1 MEKEANWIV
10 SLSSQMMTPKEG
22 KKKKSVFLLQDFSVM
37 LCAKPQWYTKINKTF
52 FQSAKKLTWQKYFY
66 KTFLCH

>member
-22 KKKKSVFLLQDFSVM
+22 KKKKKCFS
-37 LCAKPQWYTKINKTF
+37 LTR
-52 FQSAKKLTWQKYFY
+52 FQ
-66 KTFLCH
+66 CHAVC

>member
-1 MEKEANWIV
+1 MEYPWAPTSSKLKKKKKRKKMEKEANWIV

-37 LCAKPQWYTKINKTF
+37 LCAKPQ
-52 FQSAKKLTWQKYFY
+52 
-66 KTFLCH
+66 

>member
-22 KKKKSVFLLQDFSVM
+22 KKKKKVFFSYKISVSCCVLSHSDIL
-37 LCAKPQWYTKINKTF
+37 K
-52 FQSAKKLTWQKYFY
+52 
-66 KTFLCH
+66 